1 MGTAPDNEDRDAEQ
15 WGMAGVMKE
24 SDGKLRRY
32 LTTTGS
38 WAALLL
44 GIGYLAVFFLLRNK
58 ADFAVGIAF
67 LSLSLAIKAY
77 GKITK

>member
-1 MGTAPDNEDRDAEQ
+1 MSGRIL
-15 WGMAGVMKE
+15 MAV
-24 SDGKLRRY
+24 
-32 LTTTGS
+32 GS

-44 GIGYLAVFFLLRNK
+44 ALAYLSAFFLIRNK

-77 GKITK
+77 GKSK

>member
-1 MGTAPDNEDRDAEQ
+1 MGQPKPKPADIFR
-15 WGMAGVMKE
+15 M
-24 SDGKLRRY
+24 KLRCT
-32 LTTTGS
+32 LTAIGS

-44 GIGYLAVFFLLRNK
+44 GIGYLAVFFLLRTK

-77 GKITK
+77 GRLTK

>member
-1 MGTAPDNEDRDAEQ
+1 
-15 WGMAGVMKE
+15 MKV
-24 SDGKLRRY
+24 SDSRLRRY

-44 GIGYLAVFFLLRNK
+44 GIGYLAIFFLLRSK

-77 GKITK
+77 GKVAIS